1 MIHGNCLVP
10 ALLIWL
16 EQISREK
23 PLELWA
29 QVELALQLPK
39 GFKVLKFE
47 KKNIFQIFIN
57 NLSQILGFEIGKI
70 IYTATKPK
78 PEVLLGPEYLQFH
91 YVNFDQLLTD
101 SDVIIVTAAYNEQT
115 KEIFN
120 KDAFKKMKKTAFI
133 INNARGI
140 CFEK

>member
-1 MIHGNCLVP
+1 M
-10 ALLIWL
+10 
-16 EQISREK
+16 
-23 PLELWA
+23 
-29 QVELALQLPK
+29 
-39 GFKVLKFE
+39 
-47 KKNIFQIFIN
+47 
-57 NLSQILGFEIGKI
+57 SQILGFEIGKI

-78 PEVLLGPEYLQFH
+78 PEVLHGPEYVQFH

-140 CFEK
+140 YCLEK

>member
-1 MIHGNCLVP
+1 MSSASPFDMVGTNIKGKTIGIMGLGRIGLAV
-10 ALLIWL
+10 AKRFQGFEIW
-16 EQISREK
+16 
-23 PLELWA
+23 
-29 QVELALQLPK
+29 
-39 GFKVLKFE
+39 

>member
-1 MIHGNCLVP
+1 MGLGRIG
-10 ALLIWL
+10 
-16 EQISREK
+16 
-23 PLELWA
+23 
-29 QVELALQLPK
+29 LAVAKRFQ
-39 GFKVLKFE
+39 GFKFAKF
-47 KKNIFQIFIN
+47 KSSQIFIN